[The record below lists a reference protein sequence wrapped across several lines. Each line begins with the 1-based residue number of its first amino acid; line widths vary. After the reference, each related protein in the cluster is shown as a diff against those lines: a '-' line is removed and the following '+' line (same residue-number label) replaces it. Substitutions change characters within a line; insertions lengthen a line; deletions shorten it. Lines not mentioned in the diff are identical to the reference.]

1 VRVTDPGSVAR
12 VARLLGDESRT
23 AMLLAL
29 LDGGSRTVSE
39 LAAEASVGVAAASE
53 HVSRLAAAGL
63 VTTQT
68 QGRCKYVR
76 LTGADVA
83 QLLETLSRFGEEE
96 VASSLGA
103 VRERE
108 RFATART
115 CYDHLAGR
123 LGVAVFEA
131 MSARRLLR
139 RRGGLAVTAPGRA
152 WLAGLDVDLD
162 LLEQARRPVAREC
175 LDVTERRAHLAGSAA
190 AAMCDTFTQ
199 RDWVRALPRSRALA
213 VTPLGERALE
223 DLLGIG
229 AADLRAAG

>member
-1 VRVTDPGSVAR
+1 MRMTDPGSVAR

-23 AMLLAL
+23 AMVLAL
-29 LDGGSRTVSE
+29 LGGDSRTVSE

-76 LTGADVA
+76 LAGPDVA

-96 VASSLGA
+96 TARSLGA

-108 RFATART
+108 RFARART

-123 LGVAVFEA
+123 LGVAVLDA
-131 MSARRLLR
+131 MSARRLLAR
-139 RRGGLAVTAPGRA
+139 RSGLAVTAPGRE
-152 WLAGLDVDLD
+152 WFAGLGVDLD
-162 LLEQARRPVAREC
+162 LLERGRRPVVREC
-175 LDVTERRAHLAGSAA
+175 LDVTERRPHLAGSAA
-190 AAMCDTFTQ
+190 AALCETFRQ
-199 RDWVRALPRSRALA
+199 RDWVRALPRSRALS

-223 DLLGIG
+223 HLLGIG
-229 AADLRAAG
+229 AGELRAAG